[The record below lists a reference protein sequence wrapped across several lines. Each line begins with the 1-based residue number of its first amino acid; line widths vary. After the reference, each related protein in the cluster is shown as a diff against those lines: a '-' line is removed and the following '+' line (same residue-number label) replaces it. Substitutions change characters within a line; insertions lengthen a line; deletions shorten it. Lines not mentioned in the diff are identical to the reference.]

1 MPLQVS
7 LHLEGLVHQFL
18 VFGAQAFVRLREIVV
33 LLLVVDHARLDGFAR
48 LVLLFQFLLYEVL
61 LLAQLVQLFPR
72 LAEPLTQLA
81 MLLLLV

>member
-18 VFGAQAFVRLREIVV
+18 ILRAQPFVRLREIVV

-48 LVLLFQFLLYEVL
+48 LVLLLQFLLYEVL

-72 LAEPLTQLA
+72 LAEHLPQLA